1 MISMM
6 RSVVVGAADIEPER
20 SQFRGSLSRWDVGL
34 GNRPRRDRLRSAMS
48 CVDCEAVA
56 PYTPWVMLR
65 MSNLCKRFGSIVA
78 VDDLTFEANP
88 GEILGFLGPNGAGKT
103 TTISMIAGLL
113 RPDSGRIDVGRCGAP
128 DQPEARRQIGVAPQS
143 LAIYEEL
150 TGEENL
156 VFFGK
161 LAGLRGRHL
170 AERVAWSLDFVVLCD
185 RKDDR
190 VKTYSGGMKRRLN
203 LAVALVHDPPL
214 LLLDEPTVGVDP
226 QSRNAMF
233 EKILELKAQ
242 GRTVVYTTHYME
254 EAERLCDRVGIIDHG
269 RFLALDSVESLIA
282 QHGGK
287 SVVTARRSSGDVRI
301 ESDDPLEECIKLQRE
316 GDILSLRVDRPDLE
330 RVFLNL
336 TGRALRD

>member
-1 MISMM
+1 
-6 RSVVVGAADIEPER
+6 
-20 SQFRGSLSRWDVGL
+20 
-34 GNRPRRDRLRSAMS
+34 
-48 CVDCEAVA
+48 
-56 PYTPWVMLR
+56 MLR
-65 MSNLCKRFGSIVA
+65 MFNLCKRFGSIVA

-103 TTISMIAGLL
+103 TTIGMIAGLL
-113 RPDSGRIDVGRCGAP
+113 RPDSGRIEVGCSGAP
-128 DQPEARRQIGVAPQS
+128 DQPEARRQIGVAPQA

-156 VFFGK
+156 IFFGK
-161 LAGLRGRHL
+161 LAGLRGRDL
-170 AERVAWSLDFVVLCD
+170 TERVAWSLDFVALCD
-185 RKDDR
+185 RSGDR

-233 EKILELKAQ
+233 DKILELKAQ

-254 EAERLCDRVGIIDHG
+254 EAERLCDRVGVIDHG
-269 RFLALDSVESLIA
+269 RFLAIDSVDNLIA
-282 QHGGK
+282 QYGGK
-287 SVVTARRSSGDVRI
+287 SVVTAQRSSGELRV

-336 TGRALRD
+336 TGRELRD